1 MAYFYR
7 RSSGRYYARIRVP
20 EALLPHFRTQELR
33 RSLNTTDRALAC
45 HLALAAAL
53 QWKAEFVRLSGDMDL
68 EKLIAGSP
76 LLLSGGLV
84 KLADAAPEMG
94 LSVLELFDQFKA
106 RKQGLSVQVG
116 GLMGAA
122 VQQLSY
128 EDGGPGVD
136 VGESLAGKRLSP
148 IFGTLSLRPESL
160 VFTSGETFTDCVFK
174 DSAGRHVVLDWPG
187 VDVPVGE
194 LLATRADCESLR
206 QRLAVAVTPEMRDA
220 ARPPAPAP
228 ATDMIQA
235 MQDAARDAA
244 VRVSMGEAYKHRN
257 MPCSVLLDAYYKA
270 KGGGWAPATIGQNRR
285 MHGLFIELM
294 RDPVLGDIDR
304 DLVREY
310 MDRVAGVPHNSNRLR
325 GPGKKYHGVD
335 IQGLIKAAEA
345 DGLELMGPVRAGR
358 YVQKIGEAFKWA
370 TRSGYMR
377 DDPAAGMVATLGP
390 SGKVKDQDKRQ
401 LFDSA
406 MLGRIF
412 DQSWWRNGRSGLT
425 ADGERK
431 TAPYKYWIPLLA
443 LYTGARLNELAQLYL
458 GDVRKSEA
466 GTWHLDFNLDGEGK
480 IDADGKNSRDKR
492 LKKLNAQPVIDLHPE
507 LIRMG
512 AMDFNHDGEEGVD
525 ADGKNGHDKRLKTI
539 NAQRVIALHP
549 ELIRMGFLEYV
560 AALRDAGHV
569 RLFPELGYDKEK
581 GYGKYAGQWFN
592 EHFLDKQ
599 LGIERGIGLSFHSF
613 RHTFLTACDRI
624 DMPDRMRDDLAGHVP
639 VGSTGH
645 LHYIK
650 SRLADEHIATLSRVG
665 FALPNIA
672 PFDTADGMRAL
683 LDAMKR
689 RENLARHKARA
700 KIAARDS

>member
-7 RSSGRYYARIRVP
+7 RSSGRFYARIRVP
-20 EALLPHFRTQELR
+20 EALQPHFRTQKLR

-53 QWKAEFVRLSGDMDL
+53 QWKAEFARLSGDMDL

-76 LLLSGGLV
+76 LLLSSGLV
-84 KLADAAPEMG
+84 KLADAAPEIG
-94 LSVLELFDQFKA
+94 LSVPELFDQFKA
-106 RKQGLSVQVG
+106 RKKGLSVQVS
-116 GLMGAA
+116 GLMGAT

-160 VFTSGETFTDCVFK
+160 ALASGETFSDCVFK

-194 LLATRADCESLR
+194 LLATRVDCESVR
-206 QRLAVAVTPEMRDA
+206 QRLAAAVTPEMRDA
-220 ARPPAPAP
+220 ARPPAPPAP
-228 ATDMIQA
+228 ATDVIQA
-235 MQDAARDAA
+235 MQDAATDAA
-244 VRVSMGEAYKHRN
+244 LRVSMGEAYKHRD
-257 MPCSVLLDAYYKA
+257 MPCSALLDAYYRA
-270 KGGGWAPATIGQNRR
+270 KESHWAPATIGQNRR

-294 RDPVLGDIDR
+294 GDPVLGDIDR
-304 DLVREY
+304 ELVREY
-310 MDRVAGVPHNSNRLR
+310 MAHVAAVPHNSNRLR

-345 DGLELMGPVRAGR
+345 EGLELMGPERAGR

-370 TRSGYMR
+370 VKSGYMR
-377 DDPAAGMVATLGP
+377 DDPAAGMVATLGA
-390 SGKVKDQDKRQ
+390 SERVKDQDKRQ
-401 LFDSA
+401 LFDST

-412 DQSWWRNGRSGLT
+412 EQSWWRSGRSKLA

-431 TAPYKYWIPLLA
+431 TSPYKYWIPLLA

-458 GDVRKSEA
+458 ADVRESEI

-480 IDADGKNSRDKR
+480 IDADGDKR
-492 LKKLNAQPVIDLHPE
+492 VKKRPKK
-507 LIRMG
+507 G
-512 AMDFNHDGEEGVD
+512 G
-525 ADGKNGHDKRLKTI
+525 DKRLKTV

-560 AALRDAGHV
+560 TALRDAGYV
-569 RLFPELGYDKEK
+569 RLFPELGYNKEK
-581 GYGKYAGQWFN
+581 GYGKLVGQWFN
-592 EHFLDKQ
+592 EKFLGKQ
-599 LGIERGIGLSFHSF
+599 LGIERGVGLSFHSF
-613 RHTFLTACDRI
+613 RHSFLTACDRI
-624 DMPDRMRDDLAGHVP
+624 DMPDRMRDDLAGHAP

-645 LHYIK
+645 VHYIK
-650 SRLADEHIATLSRVG
+650 SRAADEHIATLSRVG
-665 FALPNIA
+665 FVVPEIA
-672 PFDTADGMRAL
+672 PFHTADGMIAL
-683 LDAMKR
+683 GDAIKR
-689 RENLARHKARA
+689 RENLAWHKARKA
-700 KIAARDS
+700 KVAAKGS

>member
-53 QWKAEFVRLSGDMDL
+53 QWKAEFVRLSGGMDL

-160 VFTSGETFTDCVFK
+160 VFTSGEIFTDCVFK

-194 LLATRADCESLR
+194 LLATRADCESVR

-220 ARPPAPAP
+220 ARPPAPA
-228 ATDMIQA
+228 TDVIQA
-235 MQDAARDAA
+235 MQDAATDAA
-244 VRVSMGEAYKHRN
+244 LRVSMGEAYKHRD
-257 MPCSVLLDAYYKA
+257 MPCSALLDAYYKA
-270 KGGGWAPATIGQNRR
+270 REGRWAPSTNGQNRH
-285 MHGLFIELM
+285 MLGLFVELM
-294 RDPVLGDIDR
+294 GDPVLGDIDR
-304 DLVREY
+304 ELVREY
-310 MDRVAGVPHNSNRLR
+310 MERVAGVPHGSNRCR
-325 GPGKKYHGVD
+325 GPGKKYHGMD
-335 IQGLIKAAEA
+335 IQGLIKAAGA
-345 DGLELMGPVRAGR
+345 DEVELIGPVRAGR
-358 YVQKIGEAFKWA
+358 YVQKIGGAFKWA
-370 TRSGYMR
+370 VKNGYMR
-377 DDPAAGMVATLGP
+377 DDPAAGMVDTLG
-390 SGKVKDQDKRQ
+390 SSERVKDQDKRQ
-401 LFDSA
+401 LFDST

-412 DQSWWRNGRSGLT
+412 NQSWWRSGRSELT
-425 ADGERK
+425 AGGKRK

-480 IDADGKNSRDKR
+480 IDADG
-492 LKKLNAQPVIDLHPE
+492 
-507 LIRMG
+507 
-512 AMDFNHDGEEGVD
+512 
-525 ADGKNGHDKRLKTI
+525 DKRLKTI

-549 ELIRMGFLEYV
+549 GLIRLGFLEYV

-569 RLFPELGYDKEK
+569 RLFPELRHDKEK

-592 EHFLDKQ
+592 EHFLGKQ
-599 LGIERGIGLSFHSF
+599 LGIERGVGLSFHSF
-613 RHTFLTACDRI
+613 RHSFLTACDRI
-624 DMPDRMRDDLAGHVP
+624 DMPDRMRDDLAGHAP

-700 KIAARDS
+700 KIAAKDS

>member
-20 EALLPHFRTQELR
+20 EVLLPHFRTQELR

-53 QWKAEFVRLSGDMDL
+53 QWKAEFARLSGDMDL
-68 EKLIAGSP
+68 MQLSAGSP
-76 LLLSGGLV
+76 LLLSDGYV
-84 KLADAAPEMG
+84 SLADAAPQMG
-94 LSVLELFDQFKA
+94 LSVPELFAELKSCQIE
-106 RKQGLSVQVG
+106 LSVHADG
-116 GLMGAA
+116 RMGAHVTELA
-122 VQQLSY
+122 Y
-128 EDGGPGVD
+128 EEGGPVID
-136 VGESLAGKRLSP
+136 VGETLCGKSLSP
-148 IFGTLSLRPESL
+148 IFGVLRARSAAVRYTDGL
-160 VFTSGETFTDCVFK
+160 VFQDCVFHRG
-174 DSAGRHVVLDWPG
+174 AGAFVAFDLPG
-187 VDVPVGE
+187 LEVAIGD
-194 LLATRADCESLR
+194 LLALRADCERVR
-206 QRLAVAVTPEMRDA
+206 QRLASAITPQMRDA

-257 MPCSVLLDAYYKA
+257 TPCSALLDAYYKA
-270 KGGGWAPATIGQNRR
+270 KSGGWAPATIGQNRR

-304 DLVREY
+304 ELVREY
-310 MDRVAGVPHNSNRLR
+310 MDRVAGVPHDSKRLR

-345 DGLELMGPVRAGR
+345 DGLELIGPVRAGR
-358 YVQKIGEAFKWA
+358 YVQKIGEVFKWA

-390 SGKVKDQDKRQ
+390 SEKVKDQDKRQ

-412 DQSWWRNGRSGLT
+412 DQSWWRNGRSELT
-425 ADGERK
+425 AGGESK

-458 GDVRKSEA
+458 GDVRKSET
-466 GTWHLDFNLDGEGK
+466 GTWHLDFNLDGDGK
-480 IDADGKNSRDKR
+480 IDADGKNGR
-492 LKKLNAQPVIDLHPE
+492 
-507 LIRMG
+507 
-512 AMDFNHDGEEGVD
+512 
-525 ADGKNGHDKRLKTI
+525 DKRLKTI

-560 AALRDAGHV
+560 TALRDAGHV
-569 RLFPELGYDKEK
+569 RLFPELGHDKEK

-599 LGIERGIGLSFHSF
+599 LGIERGVGLSFHSF

-624 DMPDRMRDDLAGHVP
+624 DMPDRMRDDLAGHAP

-665 FALPNIA
+665 FALPEIA

-683 LDAMKR
+683 VDAMKR

-700 KIAARDS
+700 KIAAKDS